1 MSSSKAEVIAN
12 KGNESFEPAFE
23 ADQLPHLQV
32 PNVPEDA
39 TGLSAKDLAQVPT
52 LREAQD
58 TSVPEQIHPPTPIP
72 SEADETPSASVLEEL
87 EALPVLDEI
96 HAQEM
101 PAPADTWIQVLHK
114 RTEKL
119 TEEIKTLHVR
129 LDVLEKQS
137 KG

>member
-1 MSSSKAEVIAN
+1 MSSSEADHIVN
-12 KGNESFEPAFE
+12 KGNETFEPAFE
-23 ADQLPHLQV
+23 AEQLPRLHL
-32 PNVPEDA
+32 PNVPQDA

-52 LREAQD
+52 LRDPEA
-58 TSVPEQIHPPTPIP
+58 SKAPEQAALIPPKL
-72 SEADETPSASVLEEL
+72 EETPSVSVLDEL

-101 PAPADTWIQVLHK
+101 PPPVDTWIEVLRK